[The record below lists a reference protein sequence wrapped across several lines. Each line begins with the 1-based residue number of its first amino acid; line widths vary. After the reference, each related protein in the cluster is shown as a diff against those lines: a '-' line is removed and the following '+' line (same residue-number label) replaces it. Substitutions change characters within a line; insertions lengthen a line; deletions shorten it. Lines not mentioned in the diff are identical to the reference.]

1 MNRNFRA
8 GIALVAMTAAT
19 SASALPQGFKA
30 EADAL
35 LARSYPADGPGAS
48 VAISQSGKIVYE
60 GHRGLADIPA
70 QRAISAGT
78 VFRIGS
84 ITKQISAAVLLQLVA
99 EGKVGLDDPLAKYL
113 PTYPNGSAI
122 TMREL
127 LNHTSGI
134 QSYTSIPG
142 WMVEARTNK
151 AYTTEAMIAEFAQ
164 LPATS
169 KPGEAWSY
177 NNSGYVLVGAV
188 IEAVTH
194 RPWYDEVN
202 RRIAAPLG
210 LHSLRYG
217 VDEPQITAMAKGYT
231 EGDDKTVTLANR
243 IHMSVPAAAGA
254 LAATATDVTRWG
266 HALHH
271 GEIVAAPFYQQ
282 MIAPTKLP
290 NGTVAPYGFGLE
302 TGTLRGLATIGH
314 SGGIFGF
321 ASDSIYVPQDDVFV
335 TVLTNSD
342 HPHTSAGTVMRR
354 LAAMAVG
361 KAYPVFTQKPLDAR
375 SLDPFVGTYK
385 LDDKDRILR
394 VEDGKLL
401 YVRPEGAT
409 SELVPVG
416 AGRYAFGLDTVSWI
430 ELKRDVAGKPTMTV
444 YVDGE
449 DVDGPASRVG
459 PVPPVAPDFTV
470 PAATLKRYVG
480 NYTSPVGKIVVAAEP
495 GDILTFKLASQA
507 AIRLHA
513 TSATDFDVERVG
525 AKVHFVDEGGAIKR
539 LELTQGGRTLPA
551 TRD

>member
-1 MNRNFRA
+1 MNRKFHA
-8 GIALVAMTAAT
+8 GIALAAVTAAT

-30 EADAL
+30 DADAL
-35 LARSYPADGPGAS
+35 LARSYPPDGPGAS
-48 VAISQSGKIVYE
+48 VAISQGGKIVYE

-70 QRAISAGT
+70 KRAISAGT

-84 ITKQISAAVLLQLVA
+84 ITKQFSSAVLLQLVA

-113 PTYPNGSAI
+113 PTYPNGSVI
-122 TMREL
+122 TVREL

-142 WMVEARTNK
+142 WMVEAKTNK
-151 AYTTEAMIAEFAQ
+151 PYSTQQMIAEFAG
-164 LPATS
+164 LPALS

-194 RPWYDEVN
+194 RPWHEEVS

-217 VDEPQITAMAKGYT
+217 VDEPKIAAMAKGYT

-254 LAATATDVTRWG
+254 LVATATDVTRWG

-271 GEIVAAPFYQQ
+271 GEIVPAPVYQQ

-302 TGTLRGLATIGH
+302 TGTLRGMATLGH

-321 ASDSIYVPQDDVFV
+321 ASDSVYVPQEDVFV

-342 HPHTSAGTVMRR
+342 NPQTSAGIVVRR

-361 KAYPVFTQKPLDAR
+361 KSYPVFTQQALDAK
-375 SLDPFVGTYK
+375 SLGPFLGTYK
-385 LDDKDRILR
+385 LAGKDRVLR

-409 SELVPVG
+409 SELVPVDT
-416 AGRYAFGLDTVSWI
+416 GRYSFGLETVSWI
-430 ELKRDVAGKPTMTV
+430 ELKRDAAGKPTMTV
-444 YVDGE
+444 YPDGE
-449 DVDGPASRVG
+449 DTDGPASRVG
-459 PVPPVAPDFTV
+459 PVPPLAQEFDV

-480 NYTSPVGKIVVAAEP
+480 NYTSPIGKVVVAADP
-495 GDILTFKLASQA
+495 NGKLTFKLASQA

-513 TSATDFDVERVG
+513 TSAADFDVERVG

-539 LELTQGGRTLPA
+539 LELSQGGRTLPA